1 MTNYPE
7 IKLEPIDNDKFVIVE
22 DCFVKE
28 FHIVITKGSITDL
41 TSIPRFLWWAIPPNV
56 NAKKASIVHDFL
68 IRSGQDHDYADA
80 IYFYFLLKEVPK
92 WQYICIILGIRL
104 FPKMR
109 NKYEKA
115 NSL

>member
-1 MTNYPE
+1 MTRYPE
-7 IKLEPIDNDKFVIVE
+7 IKLIPDDNDNFIIAE
-22 DCFVKE
+22 DCYVSE
-28 FHIVITKGSITDL
+28 FNFLITKGAITDL
-41 TSIPRFLWWAIPPNV
+41 TSIPRFLWWAIPPNG

-68 IRSGQDHDYADA
+68 VRNGEDKDYADSV
-80 IYFYFLLKEVPK
+80 YFYFLTKDVPK